1 MIILIIR
8 VYLTSILMHNQ
19 IDSGHLHSLHKDNW
33 AVSEQLK
40 PSLLLLLWAV
50 CIVGFSRVFL
60 MCREWVYRYPY
71 GELNLQAVSLWY
83 KPI

>member
-50 CIVGFSRVFL
+50 CIVGFSRLFL
-60 MCREWVYRYPY
+60 MCWECGNGSTGTHMESWISSPFS
-71 GELNLQAVSLWY
+71 GF
-83 KPI
+83 I